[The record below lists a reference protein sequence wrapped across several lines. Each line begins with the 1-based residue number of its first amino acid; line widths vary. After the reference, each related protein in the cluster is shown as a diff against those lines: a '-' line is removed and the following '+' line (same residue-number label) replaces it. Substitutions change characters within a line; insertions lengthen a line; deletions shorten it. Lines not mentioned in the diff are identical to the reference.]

1 MKTRI
6 DRKSVLIGGM
16 MGVGLCLWAGAVGS
30 SDGPG
35 PVGRFQI
42 ACTNAVCY
50 LVDTATGRVWQSGD
64 RDFKSPKL
72 QDHGAAVT
80 GEATDFVGQWHP
92 DHSDEDDLGLR
103 LEAGGRA
110 VATEGDRRH
119 EGSWRME
126 GTRIFITIDDDTV
139 TGEFDSEGRL
149 VLWEEGDPDE
159 KIPFRKVQ

>member
-6 DRKSVLIGGM
+6 DGKSVIVGGM
-16 MGVGLCLWAGAVGS
+16 VAFGLFLLTGAAGSG
-30 SDGPG
+30 DGPG

-50 LVDTATGRVWQSGD
+50 LVDTSTGQVWQSGE

-72 QDHGAAVT
+72 PDQRAPVT
-80 GEATDFVGQWHP
+80 GEAADFVGRWDSDHP
-92 DHSDEDDLGLR
+92 DEEDLTIR

-110 VATEGDRRH
+110 IATEGTRRH
-119 EGSWRME
+119 EGSWRVE
-126 GTRIFITIDDDTV
+126 GTRIFITIDDETV
-139 TGEFDSEGRL
+139 TGQLDSAGRL
-149 VLWEEGDPDE
+149 ILWEEGDPDE